1 MRTRKEPVSFLSALL
16 ALNAA
21 HVVARDATIAAL
33 AAAPESDE
41 WLATMSS
48 PDVAEALGALMQQA
62 SKNAAW
68 ANGAI
73 NDILTAIGSNMPGA
87 VDSVEAN
94 FVKGQVAAEMAC
106 PCGTCD
112 ACASRAKDGDEKARR
127 SILKTLTPKRKKSGA
142 VQN

>member
-33 AAAPESDE
+33 AAAPSPDE

-48 PDVAEALGALMQQA
+48 PDVAEALGTLMQQS

-68 ANGAI
+68 ANGVV
-73 NDILTAIGSNMPGA
+73 NDILTAIGSNIPGA
-87 VDSVEAN
+87 VDSVETH

-112 ACASRAKDGDEKARR
+112 ACASRAKVGNEKAARAM
-127 SILKTLTPKRKKSGA
+127 SKSLTPKRKKSSP
-142 VQN
+142 VN